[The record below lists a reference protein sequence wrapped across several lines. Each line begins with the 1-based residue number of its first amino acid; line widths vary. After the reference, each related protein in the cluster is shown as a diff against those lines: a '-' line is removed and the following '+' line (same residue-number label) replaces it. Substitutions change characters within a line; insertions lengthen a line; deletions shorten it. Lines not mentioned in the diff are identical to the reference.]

1 MADSCY
7 STAETKATLWNNYT
21 LIKEEKSEFIAPKVS
36 KVCGE
41 GHQDLGSHVEGVS
54 NPYGASLQLLFC
66 CSDVSE
72 SATPWTAA
80 LQASLSITISQ
91 SLLKLMSIKSVMPCN
106 HLILC
111 CPLVL
116 LHSIPPETCCKLAF
130 QLQSIIF
137 YKVIKDKESTILNY
151 DIYQKSKI

>member
-1 MADSCY
+1 MLTLLNIDSVL
-7 STAETKATLWNNYT
+7 LWPCP
-21 LIKEEKSEFIAPKVS
+21 LVLRCIISV
-36 KVCGE
+36 
-41 GHQDLGSHVEGVS
+41 
-54 NPYGASLQLLFC
+54 LLFLPYAQQANT
-66 CSDVSE
+66 SDYTTWVRS
-72 SATPWTAA
+72 SISSVQSLGCVGLFATTCTAA
-80 LQASLSITISQ
+80 RQAFLCIINYWC
-91 SLLKLMSIKSVMPCN
+91 LLKLMSMESVMPCN